1 MDPWQRSMGPVAQI
15 FPKHDGSR
23 NSRSVGSP
31 IGKSGWQTRFQQK
44 WSIWSSGPMLLG
56 GLVTVIVDLATART
70 LAHFYQ
76 SSPSHSPFW
85 GFLYSS
91 SFAPA
96 ASAAW
101 QLGKSVQVWTYKLC
115 IFLLVID
122 LAISFHPSPHQDYWH
137 FFKLWREHS
146 CHSSQQSSCFCSN
159 YVFVCFCLL
168 IKWFSDHKLCS
179 MTCFKAGPRPLELD
193 AQNLA

>member
-1 MDPWQRSMGPVAQI
+1 MN
-15 FPKHDGSR
+15 KHTHIYIS
-23 NSRSVGSP
+23 S
-31 IGKSGWQTRFQQK
+31 KSGWQTHFQQK

-56 GLVTVIVDLATART
+56 GLVTVTVDLATART

-101 QLGKSVQVWTYKLC
+101 QLGGSVQLWTQKLC
-115 IFLLVID
+115 IFLLVTD
-122 LAISFHPSPHQDYWH
+122 LAICFHPSPHQDYWH

-146 CHSSQQSSCFCSN
+146 SQQSSCFCSN
-159 YVFVCFCLL
+159 YVFVF
-168 IKWFSDHKLCS
+168 WSSDSVTTNCVQWHVS
-179 MTCFKAGPRPLELD
+179 RLD
-193 AQNLA
+193 RAH